1 MLKPGERDAQLKK
14 NADIQSDEKT
24 KFDEKYLE
32 IVNMVEKSSKTKH
45 HDDDENNNEDNDEN
59 DFLTNIDNS
68 KLLEPFKKH
77 YQKDIDQKGKQ
88 LNHMQDLVDYL
99 DELLE
104 HARENETEVNEIKSQ
119 SSHIINTMNT
129 LKHDLANLT
138 VLVNKGN

>member
-14 NADIQSDEKT
+14 NSDIQSAEKE
-24 KFDEKYLE
+24 KFDKKYLE
-32 IVNMVEKSSKTKH
+32 IVKMVEESSNKAQ
-45 HDDDENNNEDNDEN
+45 DDNSEDEHEI
-59 DFLTNIDNS
+59 LTNIDNS

-104 HARENETEVNEIKSQ
+104 HTRENETEVNEIKSQ

>member
-1 MLKPGERDAQLKK
+1 MLEPGERDARLKK
-14 NADIQSDEKT
+14 NANIQSEEK
-24 KFDEKYLE
+24 KKLDEKYLE
-32 IVNMVEKSSKTKH
+32 IVKMVEKSSKKTQ
-45 HDDDENNNEDNDEN
+45 DDNSEDEN

-77 YQKDIDQKGKQ
+77 YQKEIDQKGKQ

>member
-1 MLKPGERDAQLKK
+1 MLEPGERDARLKK
-14 NADIQSDEKT
+14 NANIQSEEKK

-32 IVNMVEKSSKTKH
+32 IVKMIEKSSKKTQ
-45 HDDDENNNEDNDEN
+45 DDNNEDEN
-59 DFLTNIDNS
+59 DFLTNIDNR

-77 YQKDIDQKGKQ
+77 YQKEIDQKGKQ
-88 LNHMQDLVDYL
+88 LSHMQDLVDYL

-119 SSHIINTMNT
+119 NSHIINIMNT